1 MSIPDKSLLERL
13 EPIAKLSSSRKQ
25 EVADFSFIEAV
36 DKGVDPIRMNVTKV
50 AQLVYLVKGDLGLRF
65 DNGSKLTLRAGSPAA
80 KHPINSGHGI
90 KDTVALT
97 DIEVLRI
104 DTDLLDIMMTW
115 DQLSSLTSSPPID
128 KKPLA
133 VDSQSKKPKDWIRET
148 RVFSVE
154 KLHNGVFSRLPTS
167 NIEEMFRRMT
177 MVEATAG
184 QVIIQQG
191 AEGDYYYLIESGT
204 VVVSKVMDM
213 NESPVVLAELK
224 EGDAFGEEALASDNK
239 RNATVTMKTDG
250 QLLRLNKIDFVKL
263 LKEPLITRINRAEAE
278 AKVAA
283 GAIWADVRLPSEYNF
298 DHLAGAI
305 NLPLSE
311 IRQLAAGLD
320 PKKTYVLYC
329 QTGRR
334 SSAAAFILVQRG
346 FDVVVLSGGMR
357 RSVI

>member
-1 MSIPDKSLLERL
+1 MSIPDKSLLEHF
-13 EPIAKLSSSRKQ
+13 EPIAKLSGCRKQ
-25 EVADFSFIEAV
+25 EVADVSFIEAV
-36 DKGVDPIRMNVTKV
+36 DKGVDPLRMNVTKA

-65 DNGSKLTLRAGSPAA
+65 ENSSKLTLRAGSPAA
-80 KHPINSGHGI
+80 KHPINSGQGI

-115 DQLSSLTSSPPID
+115 DQLSSLTS
-128 KKPLA
+128 LA
-133 VDSQSKKPKDWIRET
+133 PAEKRQAAMESRHKKPKDWVRET

-154 KLHNGVFSRLPTS
+154 KLHNGVFSRLPVS

-177 MVEATAG
+177 MVEAAAG
-184 QVIIQQG
+184 QMIIQQG
-191 AEGDYYYLIESGT
+191 TEGDYYYLIESGSVQVT
-204 VVVSKVMDM
+204 KMADM
-213 NESPVVLAELK
+213 HEGPVVLAELK

-250 QLLRLNKIDFVKL
+250 QLLRLNKADFVTL
-263 LKEPLITRINRAEAE
+263 LKEALITRINRAEAE

-305 NLPLSE
+305 SLPLSE

-320 PKKTYVLYC
+320 PDKTYVLYC

-334 SSAAAFILVQRG
+334 SAAAAFILAQRG
-346 FDVVVLSGGMR
+346 FDVLVLAGGMR
-357 RSVI
+357 RVVL